1 MKTINWVFLAS
12 IITLLTFGSFGIG
25 TAKATG
31 NNNQSDKF
39 LIPQDKG
46 RYGSDS
52 AKCVENLSLY
62 REFFK
67 QWKASDYKNAAI
79 KDAIG
84 PWRYVF
90 NNCPQA
96 SQYTNVDGLSIMEF
110 YLKTAKDDKQK
121 AGYVDTI
128 MMLYDNRIKYFGKEG
143 YILGRKGSDLFKYI
157 PEDYEKAYYMFKK
170 SVELQ
175 GNNSESFVLVY
186 YFRTASK
193 MVDAE
198 KVDKGTLVEIYDN
211 ISGIIGFNLEAKKDK
226 ADEKAE
232 WENVKG
238 NIDLS
243 FEPYATCENLIDIF
257 TKKFNETP
265 DNIELLK
272 KITNILDKKDC
283 TDSQLFFDASV
294 KLNEL
299 EPSPESSYM
308 IAKMLL
314 KKEKN
319 KEAIPYLE
327 SASNIEN
334 DNIKKSEVFLVLASV
349 YFESKDYQSSRSY
362 ARKSIELKPDQG
374 KAYLLIGDMY
384 AASAESCGDNDLSKK
399 AAYWAAVDKYIEA
412 KRADPTV
419 EEYAQKLIDA
429 YSRQFPIM
437 ETLFFYNVNVGD
449 SYTVGCWINEKTTIR
464 VAR

>member
-1 MKTINWVFLAS
+1 MRTINWVFLAS
-12 IITLLTFGSFGIG
+12 MITLLTWGNVGFA
-25 TAKATG
+25 TANANSY
-31 NNNQSDKF
+31 NNHSSKF

-46 RYGSDS
+46 KYGSDS

-90 NNCPQA
+90 LNCPQA
-96 SQYTNVDGLSIMEF
+96 SQFTNVDGLAIMEF
-110 YLKTAKDDKQK
+110 YLKTAKDDKEK
-121 AGYVDTI
+121 AGYIDTI

-143 YILGRKGSDLFKYI
+143 YILGRKGSDLFKYL

-193 MVDAE
+193 MVDAGKIE
-198 KVDKGTLVEIYDN
+198 KGALVEIYDN

-243 FEPYATCENLIDIF
+243 FEPYATCENLIEIF

-294 KLNEL
+294 KLNTL
-299 EPSPESSYM
+299 EPSPESSYF

-314 KKEKN
+314 KKGN
-319 KEAIPYLE
+319 SKEAIPYLE
-327 SASNIEN
+327 AATAIEN
-334 DNIKKSEVFLVLASV
+334 DLTKSEVYLVLASV
-349 YFESKDYQSSRSY
+349 SYESKDFQGARSY
-362 ARKSIELKPDQG
+362 ARKSIDLKPSQG

-399 AAYWAAVDKYIEA
+399 AAYWVAVDKYIEA

-429 YSRQFPIM
+429 YSKQFPIM

-449 SYTVGCWINEKTTIR
+449 SYTVGCWINEKTTVR